1 MVALKAAQ
9 FDRLVAAPDRMPA
22 VILVFGPEQGLVAE
36 RAAALAK
43 AASAGSDDPF
53 GLVRLDGAELVADP
67 ARLSDE
73 ARTIAMFGG
82 RRTIWVR
89 DAGTRA
95 IEPAV
100 TPLLD
105 DPPVDAVVVI
115 EAGDLKKGGLRK
127 RIEDHASAAA
137 IACYTDAAGDLDRVI
152 DEEARAAGLAV
163 EADARTA
170 LHLVLGADR
179 RLSRAEVAKLCLYAH
194 GRGRI
199 TEADVAAIVGDAAA
213 AGLDDVVDAAFTGD
227 LEGLDRELARLVA
240 SGSQPGQVLSA
251 ALRHAHTLA
260 RARAAVDEGTPAA
273 AAVERMVPPVF
284 FKRRP
289 QVARALTLWRSE
301 RLDAAAGRLDE
312 AVAQSRRLAPLAGE
326 IAGATLFALAL
337 AARAEARGRGR

>member
-9 FDRLVAAPDRMPA
+9 FDRLVAAPERMPA
-22 VILVFGPEQGLVAE
+22 IILVFGPEQGLVAE
-36 RAAALAK
+36 RAQALVK
-43 AASAGSDDPF
+43 ASSSTTDDPF
-53 GLVRLDGAELVADP
+53 GLVRLDGADLVADP

-100 TPLLD
+100 APLLA

-127 RIEDHASAAA
+127 RIEDHAAAAA
-137 IACYTDAAGDLDRVI
+137 IACYADAAGDLDRVI
-152 DEEARAAGLAV
+152 DDEARLAGLTV
-163 EADARTA
+163 EREAREA

-199 TEADVAAIVGDAAA
+199 TAEDVAAIVGDAAA

-227 LEGLDRELARLVA
+227 LETLDREFARLVA
-240 SGSQPGQVLSA
+240 SGSQPGQVLGA
-251 ALRHAHTLA
+251 ALRHAQTLA
-260 RARAAVDEGTPAA
+260 RARIAVDDGTPPA
-273 AAVERMVPPVF
+273 AAVERMMPPVF

-289 QVARALTLWRSE
+289 QVTRALSLWRSE
-301 RLDAAAGRLDE
+301 RLDAAAARLDE
-312 AVAQSRRLAPLAGE
+312 AVAQSRRMAPLAAE
-326 IAGATLFALAL
+326 VAGATLYALAL